1 MMLVVFLKGEL
12 FYFGMIFTF
21 CKPVKFIKIR
31 VMKMFKQ
38 TLLAAGFLTA
48 GLVSAQDASMNNMI
62 KVGATA
68 GLAVPAD
75 NLSAAVGV
83 DVAYQNLIT
92 PGFGLGIATGYTHYF
107 GKDNNGYNNNDVGV
121 VPVAALFRV
130 YPKQTG
136 FYFGA
141 DLGYGFLVGD
151 DKVASNSAVDRP
163 SGGFYLKPE
172 IGYHNQYWNFF
183 VQYQKVFAGSNG
195 DIAAPASQDYNVG
208 SIGVGF
214 SYNIA
219 LGK

>member
-1 MMLVVFLKGEL
+1 
-12 FYFGMIFTF
+12 
-21 CKPVKFIKIR
+21 
-31 VMKMFKQ
+31 MKMFKQ
-38 TLLAAGFLTA
+38 VILGAGILMT
-48 GLVSAQDASMNNMI
+48 GLVSAQSVSMNNMI

-68 GLAVPAD
+68 GIAVPSE

-107 GKDNNGYNNNDVGV
+107 ATDNNGYKNNDVGV
-121 VPVAALFRV
+121 VPVAALFRI
-130 YPKQTG
+130 YPKKTG

-151 DKVASNSAVDRP
+151 DKVASNYTEDRP
-163 SGGFYLKPE
+163 DGGFYLKPE
-172 IGYHNQYWNFF
+172 IGYHNRDWNFF
-183 VQYQKVFAGSNG
+183 LQYQKVFTGTKGNVAN
-195 DIAAPASQDYNVG
+195 QDYNVG
-208 SIGVGF
+208 SIGAGF